1 MRHRRRRARGA
12 VVALAVAAVVL
23 AGCGGGEANPDNQP
37 RDGRAGITLAGTVDG
52 RQVSVRDG
60 APQLV
65 FGACDPAT
73 GADDDVCI
81 ITQTVVGDTFVLV
94 FENPAL
100 LEDGAVLDVAGSD
113 CRGDRCET
121 ITEHAV
127 VDVQVGEDRVRAR
140 GGQVLIEAVE
150 PLVRYRGEVRLELPD
165 GRVSGDFDVIPRD
178 D

>member
-1 MRHRRRRARGA
+1 MRPRGRRAAR
-12 VVALAVAAVVL
+12 ALAAFALAAVVL
-23 AGCGGGEANPDNQP
+23 TGCGSGGANPANQP
-37 RDGRAGITLAGTVDG
+37 RDGRAGITLSGTIAD

-60 APQLV
+60 APELV

-73 GADDDVCI
+73 GTDDDVCV

-100 LEDGAVLDVAGSD
+100 LTDGALLDVAGSD

-121 ITEHAV
+121 ITGHAV
-127 VDVQVGEDRVRAR
+127 VDVQVGEERVRAR
-140 GGQVLIEAVE
+140 GGQVLVEAVE